1 MKNTDFGLWAKAAG
15 IRCIRTVCQSA
26 AAVIGT
32 AAIMSQVDW
41 KLVISTAALAGI
53 LSVLTS
59 LGGLPECPC
68 GEDKKDS
75 SK

>member
-1 MKNTDFGLWAKAAG
+1 MKNTDLKEWIKAAG
-15 IRCIRTVCQSA
+15 IRCIRTACQSA

-32 AAIMSQVDW
+32 AALMSQVDW

-68 GEDKKDS
+68 KENSEEIKK
-75 SK
+75 

>member
-1 MKNTDFGLWAKAAG
+1 MKNKAWIKAAG

-32 AAIMSQVDW
+32 AAMISQVDW
-41 KLVISTAALAGI
+41 KLVVSTAALAGL

-68 GEDKKDS
+68 TEDS
-75 SK
+75 EESKT

>member
-1 MKNTDFGLWAKAAG
+1 MKTKAWIKAAG

-32 AAIMSQVDW
+32 EAVMSQVDG
-41 KLVISTAALAGI
+41 KLAASTAALAGI

-68 GEDKKDS
+68 AEDSEEKQK
-75 SK
+75 

>member
-1 MKNTDFGLWAKAAG
+1 MKNTDFKKWIKAAG
-15 IRCIRTVCQSA
+15 IRCIRTACKSA

-32 AAIMSQVDW
+32 AALMSQVDW

-68 GEDKKDS
+68 KENSEEIKK
-75 SK
+75 